1 MVDPRGAEMELRPTV
16 DEEYSPSTGDAFTRH
31 FLLRRGLSSAIP
43 ATLQEYCIRPGDH
56 LFVVATLRE
65 NPGFENAADCL
76 AGDAAQERQGF
87 LSAVSDDFATA
98 SIAAASSSTLPVC
111 EAGGILINYL
121 FKYTENN
128 INNEMAHIDI
138 SGSSQGQVTMH
149 ELTTAGRS
157 DAKGRVTDG
166 SVVIDITDGDG
177 ALTESGFFYT
187 ITGTLTDLATGAKC
201 QIAHGSL
208 SGSLVGEIIP

>member
-1 MVDPRGAEMELRPTV
+1 MRRLVAVVGIAAFLAGCSDSSSTAPTSRLRPGGRV
-16 DEEYSPSTGDAFTRH
+16 ADSDPPPPP
-31 FLLRRGLSSAIP
+31 LS
-43 ATLQEYCIRPGDH
+43 G
-56 LFVVATLRE
+56 
-65 NPGFENAADCL
+65 
-76 AGDAAQERQGF
+76 AGQGF

-111 EAGGILINYL
+111 EAGGIPINYL